1 VEVASERIESSGPV
15 RCRRTTIE
23 ATMTD
28 QLSLRLETDGLPDL
42 PDFRPMLPR
51 MLPEP
56 FDSEEHLFEPW
67 WGGRR
72 ALVRIGPGD
81 LPGTGEVRVI
91 DADGTDLTD
100 ALPELA
106 GMAVRVA
113 ARSAILD
120 GEVVVVD
127 GEGRADAAALEARL
141 AGATGRPAAFLAF
154 DLLHLD
160 GRSLISQPLVKR
172 REALRRVLR
181 PGDEVVAVPAIATEG
196 RALYDAAV
204 AQGIAGILARQ
215 RMSPY
220 LPGIRSRLWRSVP
233 ATPGSIPAADSA
245 LPAPTAAAA
254 PVLALLS
261 RLPLDDEA

>member
-1 VEVASERIESSGPV
+1 MS
-15 RCRRTTIE
+15 
-23 ATMTD
+23 D
-28 QLSLRLETDGLPDL
+28 QLSLRLEIDLLPDL
-42 PDFRPMLPR
+42 PDLRPMQPR
-51 MLPEP
+51 PLPEA
-56 FDSEEHLFEPW
+56 FDSDEHLFEPW

-72 ALVRIGPGD
+72 ALVLIGPGG
-81 LPGTGEVRVI
+81 LPGTGDVRVV
-91 DADGTDLTD
+91 DAEGVDLSA

-120 GEVVVVD
+120 GELVVVD
-127 GEGRADAAALEARL
+127 GSGRADAAALDARL
-141 AGATGRPAAFLAF
+141 AGGAGRPAAFLAF

-160 GRSLISQPLVKR
+160 GRSLLSQPLVKR
-172 REALRRVLR
+172 REALRKVLR

-220 LPGIRSRLWRSVP
+220 LPGMRSRLWRYVA
-233 ATPGSIPAADSA
+233 ATPGSGVADGGEA
-245 LPAPTAAAA
+245 GAVPAPEAAAA
-254 PVLALLS
+254 PVLALIS
-261 RLPLDDEA
+261 RLPLDDET